1 MIGNRPSTLFQ
12 MNEITYE
19 RNDKNPGLRA
29 EVEVQPCIG
38 LVEVAS
44 VPRGVELADGILW
57 EADVELLFATP
68 VQPGKYLVL
77 LTGSVEDVASSLRRA
92 AELAGGDLLDQLH
105 LPQVHPQVLA
115 ALTRNGGVISG
126 QLDAVGLVETR
137 TVASAIRSADVA
149 VKTSTVD
156 LIDMRIAN
164 GLGGKSFFT
173 LTGEV
178 SDVRSAITAGA
189 AQAESEGRLERSVV
203 IPRPHPELS
212 RHL

>member
-1 MIGNRPSTLFQ
+1 MIGIRPSTFFQ

-57 EADVELLFATP
+57 EAEVELLFATP

-92 AELAGGDLLDQLH
+92 AELARSNAYF
-105 LPQVHPQVLA
+105 A
-115 ALTRNGGVISG
+115 AWALEA
-126 QLDAVGLVETR
+126 DADALG
-137 TVASAIRSADVA
+137 VASAAAR
-149 VKTSTVD
+149 
-156 LIDMRIAN
+156 
-164 GLGGKSFFT
+164 
-173 LTGEV
+173 V
-178 SDVRSAITAGA
+178 SSSSSAITRPSGPDCRCA
-189 AQAESEGRLERSVV
+189 V
-203 IPRPHPELS
+203 IALS
-212 RHL
+212 RSLPRVKGFTTLSKRILAKPASARMPSTRSLSANAKGPGAVG